1 MEDAMG
7 SRRKFKRLAG
17 VLTVLV
23 LLLLGGVY
31 ASVSLLTA
39 ERLTRPTSHAL
50 RIDPRRV
57 SRDAEAWSVRTT
69 DGLTLRGWYLPTRE
83 RRHLIV
89 LIHGMWSSWLE
100 MAALGRDLHHH
111 GYDVLLFDLRGHGQ
125 SDPSRLT
132 LGRRERA
139 DIRAVMNWASR
150 AGFTQDR
157 IGWLGYS
164 MGASTLLMEAAQNP
178 SIQVAVI
185 DSPYGDLPEVL
196 KTQLSKHSHLPSW
209 FNPGILTAARWL
221 YGVKTEELVP
231 IQAARSWGDRPL
243 LLIHGES
250 DSIVPVTQAYR
261 LARAAGASCLTV
273 TVPGVEHAQA
283 YESDPRGYVSVIE
296 QFFHDHLSP

>member
-1 MEDAMG
+1 
-7 SRRKFKRLAG
+7 
-17 VLTVLV
+17 
-23 LLLLGGVY
+23 
-31 ASVSLLTA
+31 
-39 ERLTRPTSHAL
+39 
-50 RIDPRRV
+50 
-57 SRDAEAWSVRTT
+57 
-69 DGLTLRGWYLPTRE
+69 
-83 RRHLIV
+83 
-89 LIHGMWSSWLE
+89 
-100 MAALGRDLHHH
+100 
-111 GYDVLLFDLRGHGQ
+111 
-125 SDPSRLT
+125 
-132 LGRRERA
+132 
-139 DIRAVMNWASR
+139 
-150 AGFTQDR
+150 
-157 IGWLGYS
+157 
-164 MGASTLLMEAAQNP
+164 
-178 SIQVAVI
+178 
-185 DSPYGDLPEVL
+185 LPEVL